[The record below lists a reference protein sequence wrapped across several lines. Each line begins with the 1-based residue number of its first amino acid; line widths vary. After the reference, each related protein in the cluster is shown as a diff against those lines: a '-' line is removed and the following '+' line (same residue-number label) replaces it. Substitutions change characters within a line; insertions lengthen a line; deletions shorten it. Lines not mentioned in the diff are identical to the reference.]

1 MKLNK
6 RLFLFAAAVLFYTA
20 FSFSQ
25 NSPES
30 QDSGEQHEEMDLDQ
44 LEKEAEGAVSEI
56 NPELQKNF
64 IIVEPP
70 RLHELNPQ
78 ITSYASDSQIL
89 TGLYEGLFSYNPLTL
104 EPQYAIAKDY
114 KVSRDKKRMQFIIR
128 DEAKFSN
135 GEKITAQSVK
145 DSWITL
151 LSTPN
156 APYASLLDII
166 RGAAEFR
173 RGEVP
178 ASEVGIFVN
187 DEKTLSVY
195 LTRPANYLP
204 KVLCHSAFS
213 VIHRNPD
220 VYSGAFV
227 LEDMNEKQIVL
238 KKNPEYWDEKNTHME
253 RITFIQSSGAEETA
267 FLFND
272 GQIDWVI
279 ADLNPEKL
287 LNKSA
292 IRMDAEFGT
301 AYYFFKTSRAKP
313 ADEYG
318 VKKTSV
324 WDYPEF
330 RNAVLEAVP
339 WDVLRGNPIVPAT
352 TFVYPLP
359 GYPTV
364 QGFDYTD
371 EREAI
376 NKMNEARKKYDI
388 PSYQKLKLTF
398 ELTQFVLSEEKIEAF
413 KKALEPL
420 GVELVTKEVPVQTY
434 LPGVKTSD
442 SDLFAYTWIGDF
454 ADPLAFLELF
464 SSTSTLNDSGWSNSR
479 YDELLEK
486 AASVSETERLKLLA
500 EAETILLDNG
510 LIIPL
515 YHPVSFNIL
524 NLAEVG
530 GWAPNSFDI
539 HPLKYLYKK
548 EPVVKKLNNVVK
560 YPND

>member
-6 RLFLFAAAVLFYTA
+6 HSFFFALAFMAFA
-20 FSFSQ
+20 GFSFAQ
-25 NSPES
+25 NSES
-30 QDSGEQHEEMDLDQ
+30 QHEELDLEE
-44 LEKEAEGAVSEI
+44 LEKEGENLSEVD
-56 NPELQKNF
+56 PELQKNF

-70 RLHELNPQ
+70 RIHELNPQ

-128 DEAKFSN
+128 DEACFSN
-135 GEKITAQSVK
+135 GEKITAQSVR
-145 DSWITL
+145 DSWISL
-151 LSTPN
+151 LSTPD

-178 ASEVGIFVN
+178 ESEVGIYVN

-204 KVLCHSAFS
+204 KVLCHAAFS
-213 VIHRNPD
+213 VIHRNPM
-220 VYSGAFV
+220 VFSGAFV
-227 LEDMNEKQIVL
+227 LEEQNEKATIL
-238 KKNPEYWDEKNTHME
+238 KKNPNYWDAKNTHME
-253 RITFIQSSGAEETA
+253 QITFLQSEGADQSA

-272 GQIDWVI
+272 GLVDWVI
-279 ADLNPEKL
+279 ADLNPDKL

-292 IRMDAEFGT
+292 MRMDAEFGT
-301 AYYFFKTSRAKP
+301 AYYFFKTSYSKKS
-313 ADEYG
+313 DEYG

-339 WDVLRGNPIVPAT
+339 WDIIRGNPIVPAT

-371 EREAI
+371 EREALS
-376 NKMNEARKKYDI
+376 KMNEARKKYDI
-388 PSYQKLKLTF
+388 PADQKLKLTF
-398 ELTQFVLSEEKIEAF
+398 ELTKYVLSEEKIEAF

-486 AASVSETERLKLLA
+486 AASVGETERLKLLS

-548 EPVVKKLNNVVK
+548 APAVKKVNNVVRF
-560 YPND
+560 

>member
-1 MKLNK
+1 MKQNK
-6 RLFLFAAAVLFYTA
+6 KLIAFALAAFFAAALC
-20 FSFSQ
+20 FSQ
-25 NSPES
+25 DAAQDQGDEELLQETAEPE
-30 QDSGEQHEEMDLDQ
+30 
-44 LEKEAEGAVSEI
+44 V

-64 IIVEPP
+64 IIVEPA
-70 RLHELNPQ
+70 RIHELNPQ

-114 KVSRDKKRMQFIIR
+114 RVSRDKKRMQFIIR
-128 DEAKFSN
+128 EDARFSN
-135 GEKITAQSVK
+135 GQKITAQDVR
-145 DSWITL
+145 DSWLSL
-151 LSTPN
+151 LSTPQ

-173 RGEVP
+173 RGEIP
-178 ASEVGIFVN
+178 AGEVGIYAN
-187 DEKTLSVY
+187 DENTLSVY
-195 LTRPANYLP
+195 LNRPANYLP

-227 LEDMNEKQIVL
+227 LDDMNEKQIVL
-238 KKNPEYWDEKNTHME
+238 KKNPQYWDAANTHIE
-253 RITFIQSSGAEETA
+253 QITFIQSSGADETTW
-267 FLFND
+267 LFND
-272 GQIDWVI
+272 GQVDWVI

-301 AYYFFKTSRAKP
+301 AYYFFKTSRAKA

-330 RNAVLEAVP
+330 RNAILEAVP

-371 EREAI
+371 EREAL
-376 NKMNEARKKYDI
+376 NKMNEARRKYDI
-388 PSYQKLKLTF
+388 PADQKLKLTF
-398 ELTQFVLSEEKIEAF
+398 ELTQYVLTEEKIEAF
-413 KKALEPL
+413 RKALEPL
-420 GVELVTKEVPVQTY
+420 GVELVIKEVPVQTY
-434 LPGVKTSD
+434 LPGVKKSD

-486 AASVSETERLKLLA
+486 AAVVGESERLKLLA

-530 GWAPNSFDI
+530 GWAPNSFDL

>member
-1 MKLNK
+1 MKKNK
-6 RLFLFAAAVLFYTA
+6 RIVLFRLVFLLCAA
-20 FSFSQ
+20 FAFAQ
-25 NSPES
+25 NSES
-30 QDSGEQHEEMDLDQ
+30 QHEELDLEE
-44 LEKEAEGAVSEI
+44 LEKEAENASTSEVD
-56 NPELQKNF
+56 PELQKNF

-70 RLHELNPQ
+70 RIHELNPQ

-128 DEAKFSN
+128 DEACFSN
-135 GEKITAQSVK
+135 GEKITAQSVR
-145 DSWITL
+145 DSWISL

-173 RGEVP
+173 RGEIP
-178 ASEVGIFVN
+178 ESEVGIFVN

-195 LTRPANYLP
+195 LNRPANYLP

-213 VIHRNPD
+213 VIHRNPM
-220 VYSGAFV
+220 VFSGAFV
-227 LEDMNEKQIVL
+227 LEDQNEKATIL
-238 KKNPEYWDEKNTHME
+238 KKNPNYWDAANTHIE
-253 RITFIQSSGAEETA
+253 QITFLQSENADNTA

-272 GQIDWVI
+272 GQVDWVI

-339 WDVLRGNPIVPAT
+339 WDQIRGNPIVPAT
-352 TFVYPLP
+352 TFVYPLN

-376 NKMNEARKKYDI
+376 SKMNEARKKYDI
-388 PSYQKLKLTF
+388 PADQKLKLTF
-398 ELTQFVLSEEKIEAF
+398 ELTQFVLSAEKIEAF

-420 GVELVTKEVPVQTY
+420 GVELVTKEVPVQNY

-479 YDELLEK
+479 YDELLET
-486 AASVSETERLKLLA
+486 AASVSDAERLKLLA

-548 EPVVKKLNNVVK
+548 APAVKKVNNVVRF
-560 YPND
+560 